1 MRADTG
7 VLPEPYLT
15 PSNNANRSS
24 FRALPTEL
32 PTQYPTTL
40 VAIAPNVPSNTFK
53 TAYVDFAEPG
63 GINTIKRSHR
73 PAATR
78 SSSSIISR

>member
-1 MRADTG
+1 MRANTD

-15 PSNNANRSS
+15 PSNNASRSS
-24 FRALPTEL
+24 FRALPTLL

-40 VAIAPNVPSNTFK
+40 VAIAPSVPSSTFK